1 MKNKKLFLT
10 FVKEQL
16 KLFLSKPL
24 VYICAVIFIGAV
36 YINYFVR
43 QQNIAGTPGSDLLL
57 YFSFVPYVCI
67 LIIPALCYKPNFS
80 IYEDF
85 LPFSR
90 LQKILAN
97 FIYLLICFSIFLI
110 FLIPG
115 VILLSFVITIDI
127 GQVFT
132 SLLCLLLY
140 GAALISLTLMIQ
152 NITTTPIVGFII
164 SAIVLLIFNNAHL
177 ISVYIHTNSF
187 IAEFFKEIS
196 FAWHFDAA
204 SKGIIDTRDIIFLI
218 TVTILF
224 VILNLLVKEIKAG
237 KVFSKIQKQRYILLF
252 FLIALVLLNGK
263 NWYKRIDVSKAQ
275 TFSISKYSKKLLQK
289 TDKTIKITYYR
300 SSDLKKLYPQ
310 IRDVSDFL
318 MIYSGQNKNISY
330 QIKDPDK
337 EQLTEL
343 LENYGIYS
351 QQLRSVKNNS
361 TEFINV
367 YSAVVIE
374 YNGKTEVIPF
384 IMSAQTLEYDLDSK
398 LLHLITNEDRIVNI
412 IIGNGLTLTQDYSYI
427 VPYLTS
433 QGFVCNQLFPQDPS
447 FVYNLEQVRGPLLII
462 GDEEVNIENAI
473 AIENYI
479 LQNKGNVFITVNPF
493 TADIEND
500 WSIHYGKGTNL
511 VEMLENW
518 GISFENEITADIS
531 CARITMYSQE
541 NTNTTQMLNYPL
553 WVVAMPQENCN
564 SGVTVFWPTSL
575 SIYNEDLAKPL
586 IYSSNMAYNIAIEKN
601 NRESLIQTNPFVL
614 NETPYIN
621 ENAGTKLL
629 GTIIEGKLSGLYNDF
644 ESDKS
649 AKIFVIPDQY
659 FLNSLMNEYIG
670 GEYGDYR
677 NFDFLVNSL
686 LKLNG
691 ETELAELQSKSY
703 GINVGVRKS
712 NGKK

>member
-1 MKNKKLFLT
+1 MKNKKLFST

-224 VILNLLVKEIKAG
+224 IILNLLVKEIKAG
-237 KVFSKIQKQRYILLF
+237 KVFSKIQKQRYILLY

-384 IMSAQTLEYDLDSK
+384 IMSAQTLEYDLDSR

-433 QGFVCNQLFPQDPS
+433 QGFVCNQLFSQDPS
-447 FVYNLEQVRGPLLII
+447 FAYNLEQVTGPLLII

-479 LQNKGNVFITVNPF
+479 LKNKGNVFITVNPF

-518 GISFENEITADIS
+518 GITFENEITADIS

-553 WVVAMPQENCN
+553 WVVAMPQKNCN

-586 IYSSNMAYNIAIEKN
+586 IYSSSMAYNIAIEKN

-614 NETPYIN
+614 NETPYKN